1 MMIKAPAAMARA
13 AIAVWSPEKLKLSS
27 GIRPVRISQTA
38 SSSIPMFLVI
48 FIDVLLW
55 SSSVAGFG
63 GLNKVQGSGVPPGG
77 TPAMFHPKFR
87 LLCDSF

>member
-13 AIAVWSPEKLKLSS
+13 AITVWSPEKPKLSS

-48 FIDVLLW
+48 FIDILLLVTQCCRLRRPEQGP
-55 SSSVAGFG
+55 SKAQASLQAGRRRRF
-63 GLNKVQGSGVPPGG
+63 
-77 TPAMFHPKFR
+77 T
-87 LLCDSF
+87 